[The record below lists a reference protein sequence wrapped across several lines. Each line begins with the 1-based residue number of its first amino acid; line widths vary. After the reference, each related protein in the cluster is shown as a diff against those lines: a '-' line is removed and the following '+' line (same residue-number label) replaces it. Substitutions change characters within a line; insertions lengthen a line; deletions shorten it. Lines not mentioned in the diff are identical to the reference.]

1 MTGALQ
7 HSQPPSSHF
16 LLPPPPKVGRDS
28 RLAGGGDLDP
38 AGPWGPCLSLPE
50 PCFRAL
56 EDKGYTGCGSPS
68 VPHQSRLSRL
78 HPLPDVQE
86 CEARGCPEWGE
97 GERCLSAAGPGAFF
111 RPYYPQRHPHPP
123 LARRK
128 GGPEG
133 PAPPP
138 QPSLG
143 AARGAAEERA
153 PAGLG
158 GELLAGGPAD
168 FLLISSR
175 KPAPC
180 ASLRTALGCGE
191 SGGSA
196 PPARPEGG
204 GGGDPG
210 RGDAWLPEPVPALRW
225 ALDL

>member
-1 MTGALQ
+1 MVPRLSPTNLAS
-7 HSQPPSSHF
+7 HASTRSQTSKNVKHVDARSGGR
-16 LLPPPPKVGRDS
+16 GRDAY
-28 RLAGGGDLDP
+28 RRPLGQ
-38 AGPWGPCLSLPE
+38 GPSC
-50 PCFRAL
+50 
-56 EDKGYTGCGSPS
+56 
-68 VPHQSRLSRL
+68 
-78 HPLPDVQE
+78 
-86 CEARGCPEWGE
+86 
-97 GERCLSAAGPGAFF
+97 
-111 RPYYPQRHPHPP
+111 PYYPQRHPHPP